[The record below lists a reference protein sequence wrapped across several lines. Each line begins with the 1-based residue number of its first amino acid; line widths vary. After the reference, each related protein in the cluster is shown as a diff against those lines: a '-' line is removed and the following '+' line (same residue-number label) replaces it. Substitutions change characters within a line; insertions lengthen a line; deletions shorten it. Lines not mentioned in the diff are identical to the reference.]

1 MKLFS
6 IVTICSLLLLS
17 CTNGYK
23 FWDISKFNIVDSALS
38 DNEEI
43 KLFYTSRGPGN
54 NNDLE
59 YYVHIIAISQKTGDT
74 VNILTSMDNGFTV
87 DDLDKVYNYF
97 DQNNLMSQLV
107 LANPEN
113 LVDADKVNDAKKNL
127 QKKITKVARD
137 PQFDVIAD
145 NHYPTVIG
153 TIGTKSK

>member
-1 MKLFS
+1 MKIFS
-6 IVTICSLLLLS
+6 IVTICSFLLLG
-17 CTNGYK
+17 CNKGYQ

-43 KLFYTSRGPGN
+43 KLLYTSRGPGN

-59 YYVHIIAISQKTGDT
+59 YYVHVIAISQKTGDT
-74 VNILTSMDNGFTV
+74 VNILTPMDNGFTL

-97 DQNNLMSQLV
+97 DQNNLISQLV
-107 LANPEN
+107 LASPEN
-113 LVDADKVNDAKKNL
+113 LVDADKVEAAKKNL
-127 QKKITKVARD
+127 RKKITKVARD